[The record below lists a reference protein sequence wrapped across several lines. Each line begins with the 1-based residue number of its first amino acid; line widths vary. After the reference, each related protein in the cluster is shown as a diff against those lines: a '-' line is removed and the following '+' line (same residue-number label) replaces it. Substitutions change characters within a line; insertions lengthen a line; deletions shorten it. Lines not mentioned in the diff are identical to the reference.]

1 MAATT
6 QDRNTPRRDG
16 LKIPFKVAGGEL
28 IPAGT
33 IVCINTD
40 GFAVSGK
47 KAADLVYIGRS
58 DERVDNT
65 AGQDGDAIVEV
76 ERGRLFAWE
85 NDGTLTQTH
94 IGQLVYI
101 ADNQTVTA
109 TDTGASH
116 AGACVLIDDCG
127 VWTLS

>member
-16 LKIPFKVAGGEL
+16 VSIPLKVAAGEL

-33 IVCINTD
+33 MVCVNAT
-40 GFAVSGK
+40 GFAVSAT
-47 KAADLVYIGRS
+47 KAANLIYIGRS
-58 DERVDNT
+58 DERVDNRT
-65 AGQDGDAIVEV
+65 GQDGDAVVLV

-85 NDGTLTQTH
+85 NDGTVNQA
-94 IGQLVYI
+94 LVGKKVYL

-109 TDTGASH
+109 TDTGTSP
-116 AGACVLIDDCG
+116 AGKCALIDDCG
-127 VWTLS
+127 VWTLA

>member
-1 MAATT
+1 MTT
-6 QDRNTPRRDG
+6 TLLDRNTPRRDG
-16 LKIPFKVAGGEL
+16 LKIPLKVAAGEL

-33 IVCINTD
+33 IVCVNTD

-47 KAADLVYIGRS
+47 KAADLVYIGRA

-76 ERGRLFAWE
+76 ERGRLFAWAS
-85 NDGTLTQTH
+85 DGTITQTCV
-94 IGQLVYI
+94 GQLVFV

-109 TDTGASH
+109 TETGASH
-116 AGACVLIDDCG
+116 AGACVLIDDDG